1 MVGRLGRGAV
11 VMVGLATMLGGCSGQ
26 PSEEGSG
33 GSAPADAVGTPSGGT
48 TDEPSGGSGD
58 SSDPGAAPSG
68 SAGEGSGG
76 SGDATGDPSS
86 SGDDTHGEAPSP
98 SKAPSDLA
106 RKVPAGEKPPQFVV
120 ISWDGAGETP
130 REKGVSRFRTAADE
144 SDAHMTFFLSGPF
157 LATGEEVA
165 ETYRPPM
172 HPKGMQHIRPRTAQ
186 MVRDTTRELAA
197 AIEAGHEL
205 GTHYN
210 GHFCGPQGGAD
221 WSVAQW
227 HQEMDE
233 WYRFVERWEG
243 KTPLKGGTA
252 LPKGIARKVQGGRTP
267 CLEGPENAQKAAAED
282 GWTYDSSTVGAV
294 TWPEKANGVWNFPI
308 PSVQVHGSD
317 AMGRRSVLA
326 MDYNW
331 LSAFN
336 TWAPEVPKAE
346 RGRVMEKTYEHE
358 LEQALEGNRAPLVL
372 GNHLAA
378 WDDGTYLDAMERFTR
393 TQCPRE
399 EVHCVSFAELV
410 EFLDAQDPQRLAAWR
425 TVPPGGRGR
434 W

>member
-11 VMVGLATMLGGCSGQ
+11 VMVGLATVLAACSGQ
-26 PSEEGSG
+26 QGEAGDG
-33 GSAPADAVGTPSGGT
+33 GGARPEAVGTPSTGT
-48 TDEPSGGSGD
+48 TTGGANDPSGAP
-58 SSDPGAAPSG
+58 SSDVPGGDAPSSTG
-68 SAGEGSGG
+68 
-76 SGDATGDPSS
+76 ATPAS
-86 SGDDTHGEAPSP
+86 DDAPSP
-98 SKAPSDLA
+98 DGAPSKDAPVDLA
-106 RKVPAGEKPPQFVV
+106 RRVPAGEKPPQFVV

-165 ETYRPPM
+165 ATYRPPM
-172 HPKGMQHIRPRTAQ
+172 HPRGMQHIRPRTAQ

-210 GHFCGPQGGAD
+210 GHFCGPKGGAD

-243 KTPLKGGTA
+243 RTPLEGGTA
-252 LPKGIARKVQGGRTP
+252 LPRGVARKVQGGRTP

-294 TWPEKANGVWNFPI
+294 TWPEKANGVWSFPI
-308 PSVQVHGSD
+308 PSVQIHGSE
-317 AMGRRSVLA
+317 ALGRRTVLA

-336 TWAPEVPKAE
+336 TWAPEVPTAE
-346 RGRVMEKTYEHE
+346 RGRVMEATYEHE
-358 LEQALEGNRAPLVL
+358 LEQALAGNRAPLVL

-378 WDDGTYLDAMERFTR
+378 WDEGTYLDGMERFTR
-393 TQCPRE
+393 EQCPRA

-410 EFLDAQDPQRLAAWR
+410 QFLDAQDPQRLAAWR

>member
-1 MVGRLGRGAV
+1 MSDFSTANALIERHARRVPDFPQPGVEFIDLTPV
-11 VMVGLATMLGGCSGQ
+11 LADSEAFDCVIDALGGEWSDIDLVAGL
-26 PSEEGSG
+26 
-33 GSAPADAVGTPSGGT
+33 DARGFLLGGT
-48 TDEPSGGSGD
+48 AGRTTLN
-58 SSDPGAAPSG
+58 
-68 SAGEGSGG
+68 GEGLQHEDGHSHIF
-76 SGDATGDPSS
+76 SATIPNCVSYDP
-86 SGDDTHGEAPSP
+86 T
-98 SKAPSDLA
+98 
-106 RKVPAGEKPPQFVV
+106 F
-120 ISWDGAGETP
+120 
-130 REKGVSRFRTAADE
+130 
-144 SDAHMTFFLSGPF
+144 AH
-157 LATGEEVA
+157 EVA
-165 ETYRPPM
+165 VI
-172 HPKGMQHIRPRTAQ
+172 MQRGLKR
-186 MVRDTTRELAA
+186 MVED
-197 AIEAGHEL
+197 
-205 GTHYN
+205 
-210 GHFCGPQGGAD
+210 
-221 WSVAQW
+221 
-227 HQEMDE
+227 QENVFYYITLLNENYAM
-233 WYRFVERWEG
+233 
-243 KTPLKGGTA
+243 PA

-317 AMGRRSVLA
+317 AMGRRTVLA

-336 TWAPEVPKAE
+336 TWAPEVSKAE